1 MATRTVSTKLAID
14 GESEYR
20 AALTR
25 VNSEL
30 KNLQSALRLTESEYN
45 NNANSMAALTSKG
58 EALGRLHDAQK
69 TKVDQLRSA
78 LENARNA
85 QSAYAQKSED
95 LRAKIQANNEAL
107 EKLKASTGDTAAEE
121 ERLTSENEAL
131 NAELAENEKYLA
143 AAEKGANSWQTQL
156 NNAEVQLNELDDE
169 IKKNDKLLDEAK
181 DSADGCAHSIDEF
194 GNEVKGAGSA
204 IDELASAL
212 AAAGLAKTAKEI
224 AEALRSCCDA
234 SIAFESAMAGVAKTT
249 DMSGE
254 ELADMGAQIK
264 ELSTEIPITS
274 TELAG
279 IVETA
284 GQLGIAKEDL
294 VSFATVMANLGVA
307 TNMTSEEAATMLA
320 RFANV
325 TKMSPEKFEALG
337 STVVALGNNFATT
350 ESEVV
355 TMGQRLA
362 AAGELCGLTEP
373 EIMALA
379 TAMSSVGIQ
388 AEAGGTAM
396 TQTLTAMEAAVA
408 SGGDELEAFARI
420 AGVTSEDFAT
430 MWETR
435 PIEAI
440 QAFIEGLGRLDEQG
454 ESATLVLEEMGLS
467 GVRQGNMLK
476 SLATASGLLGDAVS
490 LANNAWE
497 DNTALMKEA
506 STRYETTESKIQMF
520 KNSVDNLKIAIG
532 DQLNP
537 TLGNLADVGTDVVSW
552 AAEMVEKN
560 QWLAPAITAV
570 ATAMGV
576 FSAAIAGAVTVIK
589 VIIPAFKALNAVMA
603 ENPGLLIASAI
614 AAVVSALVVLVATL
628 PKAENEYDKLTASS
642 KNQYD
647 EIQRLNAEYEKA
659 CEVYGETSAEAQ
671 LLKKQIDDATESFEE
686 NKRTVEEVKETTDAL
701 IEKQNELDAAYSEA
715 SAAVDKNEQSY
726 FALFKRLQELMSIES
741 KTVGTKQ
748 EILAIVELLNDAIPD
763 LGLAYDE
770 YTDSLNMT
778 ADGIMRVIEA
788 ELKAEQYQAN
798 HDALL
803 EAIRQRTD
811 LEKQLTAVHTEVEAA
826 TQRLDEAIAARDA
839 AEAEWGDGILKY
851 FAFDAYTQSMMG
863 YWQEVNTAQQA
874 VDALTEQE
882 QALSAAFNE
891 NEGYISDLTEFY
903 DEMATASENAAS
915 AEEQAAARVSEKLR
929 DLAQA
934 YKDAY
939 DSALESIDGQIGLWD
954 EMDNEAVT
962 SAQDLQ
968 SAVDSQITYLQN
980 YADNMD
986 ALLSRNIEGI
996 EAFARNFTDGS
1007 AESAAALAGLASA
1020 SDEEIAQIIGSM
1032 QQVDTYK
1039 DSLATLFATLETD
1052 LTGSLDNIKSE
1063 YSAAIEEISGTSGN
1077 VDFSAFIEAVDAAFS
1092 DVGVTFQTIGSD
1104 AGTGLAEGISSSS
1117 GEASTQATAMAQG
1130 VVDAVRAALDSHS
1143 PSVVM
1148 DNIGQGVGEG
1158 LANGIEK
1165 NASMVSS
1172 AAEKMAQELTE
1183 KMDAAGQ
1190 DSVRLFLQEFN
1201 QIGAQTTDAINNLTS
1216 GVIGTTSGLP
1226 SVMEGIG
1233 AQMISG
1239 MVSGLYSNAGYLYS
1253 TISAIVN
1260 NAIATAQSAADVH
1273 SPSRKTEKIF
1283 ENVGEG
1289 MVVGIE
1295 KKKDRVAT
1303 ATQDVVDEA
1312 LTIDTSGIKNAV
1324 SMLSKMRTPDM
1335 ASLLYRQQS
1344 DTKEKPQE
1352 GDVNITI
1359 EKVEINSDEDVGDV
1373 AERLGREIQLEK
1385 RKRGQ
1390 KS

>member
-194 GNEVKGAGSA
+194 GNEVKDTGSA

-249 DMSGE
+249 DLSKQ
-254 ELADMGAQIK
+254 ELSDMGAQIK

-408 SGGDELEAFARI
+408 SSGDELEAFARI

-520 KNSVDNLKIAIG
+520 KNSVDNLKIAVG

-537 TLGNLADVGTDVVSW
+537 TLGNLAEVGTDVVSW

-576 FSAAIAGAVTVIK
+576 FSAAVAGAVTVIK

-603 ENPGLLIASAI
+603 ANPGLLIAAAI
-614 AAVVSALVVLVATL
+614 AAVVSALVVLIATL

-701 IEKQNELDAAYSEA
+701 IEKQNELDAAYSEV

-788 ELKAEQYQAN
+788 EIKAERYQAN

-803 EAIRQRTD
+803 EAMKQRIE
-811 LEKQLTAVHTEVEAA
+811 LQEQIEQIQTEVEAA
-826 TQRLDEAIAARDA
+826 TQRLNDAIAARDA
-839 AEAEWGDGILKY
+839 ADAEWGDGILKY
-851 FAFDAYTQSMMG
+851 FAADVYTQSMMS
-863 YWQEVNTAQQA
+863 YWQEVNTAQQEVA
-874 VDALTEQE
+874 SLTEQE
-882 QALSAAFNE
+882 QALSEAFNE
-891 NEGYISDLTEFY
+891 NEGYISDLSDFY
-903 DEMATASENAAS
+903 DEMATSAENAAS

-939 DSALESIDGQIGLWD
+939 ESARESIDGQIGLWD

-962 SAQDLQ
+962 TAQDLQ
-968 SAVDSQITYLQN
+968 TAVDSQITYLQN

-1020 SDEEIAQIIGSM
+1020 SDDEISQIIGSM

-1052 LTGSLDNIKSE
+1052 LTGSLDTIKTE
-1063 YSAAIEEISGTSGN
+1063 YAAAIEEISGTGAN
-1077 VDFSAFIEAVDAAFS
+1077 VDFSAFIEAVDTAFS

-1104 AGTGLAEGISSSS
+1104 AGNGLAAGISASS
-1117 GEASTQATAMAQG
+1117 GEAATQATAMAQG

-1148 DNIGQGVGEG
+1148 DNIGQGVGDG
-1158 LANGIEK
+1158 LSQGIEK
-1165 NASMVSS
+1165 NSSKVTAS
-1172 AAEKMAQELTE
+1172 AEKMGQQLTE
-1183 KMDAAGQ
+1183 KMKTAGQ
-1190 DSVRLFLQEFN
+1190 ESVRSFMQEFD
-1201 QIGAQTTDAINNLTS
+1201 QISSQTQAAINSMGS
-1216 GVIGTTSGLP
+1216 GVVGAASALP
-1226 SVMEGIG
+1226 GSMYSIG

-1239 MVSGLYSNAGYLYS
+1239 MINGLYSNAGGLYS
-1253 TISAIVN
+1253 AISGIVN
-1260 NAIATAQSAADVH
+1260 NAIARAQSAAAVR
-1273 SPSRKTEKIF
+1273 SPSKKTEWIF

-1289 MVVGIE
+1289 MIAGIE
-1295 KKKDRVAT
+1295 KKRERVAT
-1303 ATQDVVDEA
+1303 ATQDVVDNA
-1312 LTIDTSGIKNAV
+1312 LSIDTSGVVQAAKLLKMNAPDFSSLLAPPATAPVKAEEQEIEIEVNIEHMEVRSDADVKAV
-1324 SMLSKMRTPDM
+1324 SKQIGQDI
-1335 ASLLYRQQS
+1335 
-1344 DTKEKPQE
+1344 KQE
-1352 GDVNITI
+1352 LRRRG
-1359 EKVEINSDEDVGDV
+1359 
-1373 AERLGREIQLEK
+1373 RL
-1385 RKRGQ
+1385 
-1390 KS
+1390 